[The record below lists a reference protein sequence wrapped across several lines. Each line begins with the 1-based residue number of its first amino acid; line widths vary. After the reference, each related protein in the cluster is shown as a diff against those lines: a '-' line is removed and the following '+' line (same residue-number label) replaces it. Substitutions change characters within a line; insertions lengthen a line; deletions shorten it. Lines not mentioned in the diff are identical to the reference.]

1 MGAKRKIARTDRK
14 RFKNE
19 NKQFKSEAAQRE
31 LDEAKAKLE
40 LEALKNSDEYKNAV
54 EAEEK
59 AKAEKKAA
67 NIQWIKDHKLLVG
80 IIAVVFIIICIASG
94 GSDDAATTTTTTTA
108 APTTAVTET
117 SSVVP
122 TVTRE
127 EYIQSVMQIMY
138 DSYTDATVWYEEDGE
153 DLHLYIKQN
162 GIASGTYL
170 ASLGDADCLQAWKT
184 ITGSLRDISRNVTK
198 GAESG
203 GLSLKCS
210 VFLVNDQDD
219 SLVLYSAYN
228 GATLTDCVKHN
239 GLYD

>member
-19 NKQFKSEAAQRE
+19 NKQFKAEAAQRE

-80 IIAVVFIIICIASG
+80 IIAVVFIIICIAAG

-127 EYIQSVMQIMY
+127 EYIQSVMQIMN
-138 DSYTDATVWYEEDGE
+138 DSFGASNTWYEDDGE
-153 DLHLYIKQN
+153 NLSLFVKQD

-170 ASLGDADCLQAWKT
+170 ASIGDADCLKAWDTISENMRSISKSVYEGAQA
-184 ITGSLRDISRNVTK
+184 D
-198 GAESG
+198 
-203 GLSLKCS
+203 GLKLNCN
-210 VFLVNDQDD
+210 VFLLNDQDN
-219 SLVLYSAYN
+219 SLVLYSAVN
-228 GATLTDCVKHN
+228 GATGTDCVKHN
-239 GLYD
+239 GFLD

>member
-80 IIAVVFIIICIASG
+80 IIAVVFIIICIAAG
-94 GSDDAATTTTTTTA
+94 GSDDAATTTTTTTT

-127 EYIQSVMQIMY
+127 EYIQSVMQIMN
-138 DSYTDATVWYEEDGE
+138 DSFGASNTWYEDDGE
-153 DLHLYIKQN
+153 NLSLYVKQDGVASGKNSAGADLHP
-162 GIASGTYL
+162 A
-170 ASLGDADCLQAWKT
+170 LQRF
-184 ITGSLRDISRNVTK
+184 G
-198 GAESG
+198 
-203 GLSLKCS
+203 
-210 VFLVNDQDD
+210 
-219 SLVLYSAYN
+219 
-228 GATLTDCVKHN
+228 
-239 GLYD
+239 